1 MEALGAADSTEMS
14 NERKAAIL
22 LHTIGSEVQD
32 IYNTLEVPETTKKDW
47 KNLFDYLE
55 HHFKPK
61 ENETINRHQFHTRK
75 QKESESVDMFIT
87 DLKKLSQNCNF
98 GELRDSLLRD
108 RIVCGILDKKV
119 RDRLL
124 REAKLD
130 LTQCVNICNAAEL
143 AEAQSKQLSEE
154 TNVSMVR
161 KNAGN
166 LNRKQQ
172 NNTKIPKLEAD
183 TNKQSKCRKCGL
195 FHWKNCP
202 AYGKI
207 CRNCRKYNH
216 FDKMCRYKKTNLIEE
231 CEVEEEG
238 AETDL
243 FVGVIETNTKQV
255 NSVKEWVQK
264 IKIKGS
270 EIECKLD
277 TGVEVNIL
285 NMKTVKSLNAKVRT
299 SKI

>member
-1 MEALGAADSTEMS
+1 
-14 NERKAAIL
+14 
-22 LHTIGSEVQD
+22 
-32 IYNTLEVPETTKKDW
+32 
-47 KNLFDYLE
+47 
-55 HHFKPK
+55 
-61 ENETINRHQFHTRK
+61 
-75 QKESESVDMFIT
+75 MFIT

-98 GELRDSLLRD
+98 GELRESLIRD

-130 LTQCVNICNAAEL
+130 LTQCVNILCKAAEL

-154 TNVSMVR
+154 TNAS
-161 KNAGN
+161 N
-166 LNRKQQ
+166 LNGKQQ
-172 NNTKIPKLEAD
+172 NKTKTPKLEAD

-216 FDKMCRYKKTNLIEE
+216 FEKMCRYKKTNLIEE
-231 CEVEEEG
+231 CEEEEEKG
-238 AETDL
+238 AEMDL
-243 FVGVIETNTKQV
+243 FVGIIETNTKQV
-255 NSVKEWVQK
+255 NSVKDWVQK

-270 EIECKLD
+270 QIECKVD
-277 TGVEVNIL
+277 TGAEQN
-285 NMKTVKSLNAKVRT
+285 
-299 SKI
+299 